1 MTLTQLNNFKQRLLK
16 LQQGLH
22 ELEEEFAQSGETV
35 ILDQNSVGRLSRM
48 DAMQSQQMSLEA
60 SRRREMQ
67 ADNIEGG
74 LRRIES
80 GQYGFCFYCEEAID
94 IKRLD
99 ADPTYTRCLK
109 CAD

>member
-1 MTLTQLNNFKQRLLK
+1 
-16 LQQGLH
+16 
-22 ELEEEFAQSGETV
+22 
-35 ILDQNSVGRLSRM
+35 
-48 DAMQSQQMSLEA
+48 
-60 SRRREMQ
+60 MQ

-80 GQYGFCFYCEEAID
+80 GQYGFCFYCEEGID